1 MKPAGEM
8 QPSREIQPDSQIH
21 SAGEIQ
27 SNREIQSSGEM
38 KIALIRH
45 LAPSIAPGIC
55 YGRLDVAA
63 DPVTED
69 QIAGLAADP
78 ALLGATRVWTSPA
91 RRCRALV
98 DALALALPARQTVD
112 ARLQEL
118 DFGAW
123 EGKSWDTIPRA
134 ALDRWAASPLTFA
147 PPGGESGAALVLR
160 VRDFCADLTRDPH
173 NCVVVSHGG
182 PLKVL
187 IALLRGKDADLL
199 TATPPMGSVTMVTW
213 PARSPPAWQLGG

>member
-1 MKPAGEM
+1 MK
-8 QPSREIQPDSQIH
+8 
-21 SAGEIQ
+21 
-27 SNREIQSSGEM
+27 SGDDM

-63 DPVTED
+63 DPATAD
-69 QIAGLAADP
+69 QIAGLAANS
-78 ALLGATRVWTSPA
+78 ALLGASRIWTSPA
-91 RRCRALV
+91 RRCRVLA
-98 DALALALPARQTVD
+98 DALAVALPAAQTVD

-123 EGKSWDTIPRA
+123 EGKSWDTIPLA

-147 PPGGESGAALVLR
+147 PPGGESGAALVWRL
-160 VRDFCADLTRDPH
+160 RDFCADLTRDQQ

-187 IALLRGKDADLL
+187 IALSQGRDADLL
-199 TATPPMGSVTMVTW
+199 TATPSMGSVTMVTW
-213 PARSPPAWQLGG
+213 PAQSPAAWQSGG

>member
-1 MKPAGEM
+1 
-8 QPSREIQPDSQIH
+8 
-21 SAGEIQ
+21 
-27 SNREIQSSGEM
+27 M

-55 YGRLDVAA
+55 YGRLDVAGE
-63 DPVTED
+63 PVTDD
-69 QIAGLAADP
+69 QVAGLAASP

-91 RRCRALV
+91 RRCRALA
-98 DALALALPARQTVD
+98 DAIALALPARLTVD
-112 ARLQEL
+112 DRLQEL

-134 ALDRWAASPLTFA
+134 TLDCWAASPLTFA
-147 PPGGESGAALVLR
+147 PPGGESGAALVQR
-160 VRDFCADLTRDPH
+160 VCNFCADLKRDQQD
-173 NCVVVSHGG
+173 CVVVSHGG

-199 TATPPMGSVTMVTW
+199 TAAPPIGSVSIVTW
-213 PARSPPAWQLGG
+213 SAP